1 MARGLVAFWL
11 MAVAASAATA
21 DEHAPSGVHI
31 AFGTRDDEM
40 SVTWHTLASNPGDAV
55 VEYSLLSD
63 VSASSK
69 VEGTTRAF
77 VDGGPERSVRFV
89 HRVVLSN
96 LEPGATYKYRVG
108 NPVTKAYSAWF
119 DFVAKRSRAQIAAG
133 PPLKLLALCDQGHRE
148 SAGVLQLVAAE
159 VADPSTRP
167 DALVHCGDFAY
178 DLDTYSGRN
187 GDRFLADIEPV
198 AARVPYMTS
207 QGNHER
213 AYNFSHYAE
222 RFTMPGAGASNGN
235 AYYSFDVGPMHVV
248 AFNAEAFF
256 W

>member
-63 VSASSK
+63 VSASSR

-159 VADPSTRP
+159 VADEVA
-167 DALVHCGDFAY
+167 DVLDLVGVWEG
-178 DLDTYSGRN
+178 LQS
-187 GDRFLADIEPV
+187 I
-198 AARVPYMTS
+198 
-207 QGNHER
+207 
-213 AYNFSHYAE
+213 
-222 RFTMPGAGASNGN
+222 
-235 AYYSFDVGPMHVV
+235 DVCLV
-248 AFNAEAFF
+248 
-256 W
+256 